1 MSAAVLN
8 AIRQQMRHVQTDS
21 GIIYFCTGVWN
32 AVLSTKPFTEK
43 VLETSLNQHS
53 RA

>member
-21 GIIYFCTGVWN
+21 GIIYFCTCSDRFWYYLLLHRCMKCCIIN
-32 AVLSTKPFTEK
+32 
-43 VLETSLNQHS
+43 
-53 RA
+53 